1 MIPSP
6 FRSPFVRPCAR
17 ASRCLVLGDIPL
29 PDILYRWHLGPLK
42 IPFARL
48 KILSDSHN
56 RMPMDSRFCFEQVWF
71 GRYACQLKTYDQSRA
86 ALLDIREQLRLRQIT
101 KAECRQILNIFWYHD
116 DPPPDS
122 LVEEYTYL
130 AKVLNLRFVVCG
142 PEVDDESDE
151 HYDTWY
157 TPKCSMQERNKV
169 EPMRRFILT
178 CLTLGTFALG
188 IPKAHAVSLVE
199 EPKTVPIIIQY
210 RDADSGAVKTERFG
224 IPCVLMS
231 NNSGQLPR

>member
-1 MIPSP
+1 MPLFGAFSGYFPIE
-6 FRSPFVRPCAR
+6 RSVRMDVDDTKPISFAICEAVR
-17 ASRCLVLGDIPL
+17 KGEQVLVLGDVPL

-48 KILSDSHN
+48 KMLSDSHN

-157 TPKCSMQERNKV
+157 TPEM
-169 EPMRRFILT
+169 L
-178 CLTLGTFALG
+178 
-188 IPKAHAVSLVE
+188 HA
-199 EPKTVPIIIQY
+199 
-210 RDADSGAVKTERFG
+210 GA
-224 IPCVLMS
+224 
-231 NNSGQLPR
+231 